1 MNKFNYKYFK
11 NIKSS
16 PMVVQQTEKGVVEI
30 HSLNESIYYDEYI
43 SKGRF
48 FFWSSD
54 GNVVR
59 LVIEE
64 GYFEE
69 LRGFFVDKVNAQWIK
84 YYDSTEQIRS
94 RYMKRYLFPGM
105 IGYSV
110 VSFVAIMVFPK
121 ASMYILVAILLIVIL
136 LSKTFSN
143 KLNDQFNLRHSEAIA
158 NIKKIVGKREY
169 KELLDKQEKYRNK
182 FYKFDDLEETENEEI
197 VNEAFNDEEENK
209 EV

>member
-16 PMVVQQTEKGVVEI
+16 PMVVQQTDKGVVEI

-143 KLNDQFNLRHSEAIA
+143 KLNDQFNLRHNEAIA

>member
-16 PMVVQQTEKGVVEI
+16 PMVVQQTDKEVVEI

-69 LRGFFVDKVNAQWIK
+69 LRGFFVEKVNAQWIK

-143 KLNDQFNLRHSEAIA
+143 KLNDQFNLRHNEAIA

-209 EV
+209 EA

>member
-110 VSFVAIMVFPK
+110 VSFVTIMVFPK

>member
-16 PMVVQQTEKGVVEI
+16 PMVVQQTDKGVVEI

-69 LRGFFVDKVNAQWIK
+69 LRGFFVEKVNAQWIK

-143 KLNDQFNLRHSEAIA
+143 KLNDQFNLRHNEAIA

>member
-16 PMVVQQTEKGVVEI
+16 PMVVQQTDKGVVEI

-69 LRGFFVDKVNAQWIK
+69 LRGFFVEKVNAQWIK

-105 IGYSV
+105 IGYSI

-143 KLNDQFNLRHSEAIA
+143 KLNDQFNLRHNEAIA

>member
-16 PMVVQQTEKGVVEI
+16 PMVVQQTDKGVVEI

-110 VSFVAIMVFPK
+110 VSFVTIMVFPK

-143 KLNDQFNLRHSEAIA
+143 KLNDQFNLRHNEAIA